1 MLNGYIK
8 IRLYRNVFLKIFDE
22 FEGIC
27 LLLIDNYVYFKF
39 VNEIF

>member
-1 MLNGYIK
+1 MYNE
-8 IRLYRNVFLKIFDE
+8 KIFDE

-27 LLLIDNYVYFKF
+27 LLLIDNYVYYKF